1 MVRTVFRRAAC
12 LAAMLGLGV
21 ASSPTINA
29 APAVPVA
36 SSDAPAVAVQIARG
50 STLGIADSGAGWGA
64 IIGCAACAVGAGI
77 VISGGPVAIAAAAN
91 SPGSAIAAL
100 ACAATCYDAFL

>member
-1 MVRTVFRRAAC
+1 MVRSVFRRAAC

-21 ASSPTINA
+21 ASSPIINA
-29 APAVPVA
+29 APVAPVA
-36 SSDAPAVAVQIARG
+36 SSNASAAAIQGAG
-50 STLGIADSGAGWGA
+50 GLTQGIADTGAGWGA

-77 VISGGPVAIAAAAN
+77 VISGGPIAIAAAAN
-91 SPGSAIAAL
+91 TPGSAIAAL